1 MGQSKFAVATFGYFG
16 SLKLLSQAASTREFS
31 LVAVFDAAALL
42 LPLQVLPAW
51 GFVLSFVVGVDRE
64 KGELRSEL
72 YSFRVVFCCVKWVLL
87 LLLLLFLLLW
97 CCGLCRG
104 FLLLSSLLLLLMLQL
119 LLFLWRLPVVPEED
133 DL

>member
-16 SLKLLSQAASTREFS
+16 SLKLLSQAASAREFS

-51 GFVLSFVVGVDRE
+51 GFVLSFV
-64 KGELRSEL
+64 
-72 YSFRVVFCCVKWVLL
+72 
-87 LLLLLFLLLW
+87 
-97 CCGLCRG
+97 G